1 MMSSGRD
8 PTSRL
13 RAGLNPLLTS
23 SLGGYPN
30 PSGTPLSAM
39 SLTSHNGFGTSPT
52 PVSAIQPYN
61 PQEWIASPLPGSDRS
76 SQRYSSGESQASPL
90 PPPPYSPPRSQQRP
104 PSQVYETP
112 PANIST
118 VRAPPPPPIAH
129 RGSPDQ
135 HHAPSNQ
142 HQSFPP
148 PPPGSGRGPS
158 RDRRFGI
165 PSLRRRDRDSS
176 VDAITPPDNH
186 PPPPMP
192 LGIFSRPHQ
201 QQMGAS
207 PDAILP
213 RPPIP
218 GALSL
223 QIPLRHEP
231 AEPGQVQQMAPAAR
245 RTQSTGSIVGTP
257 TSARSRSASQMRW
270 DPSMPVPPPPPGPP
284 PGSRPQSTSRPNSG
298 SDPIMSPPTRRPPP
312 SGVAALGPV
321 PPTPANWNENEMTM
335 EHQQTHRIQQQR
347 QEQREIEQQIEQ
359 EQQQQQFQRRD
370 RSNSPPDPTNRS
382 SLGDGSSGN
391 STNALPSESIESAP
405 ASAGLG
411 RAGAIRGDM
420 TLRERRNESRTRSVH
435 NSIDASL
442 DGNHQRH
449 LSDIVIPGPGQLS
462 RRPTITRGTPRS
474 AGRPG
479 QSSQEP
485 PRSSSDSRNATP
497 RALASAPPAAGGSS
511 ASHLETPPFSPRP
524 QKPYQLSDGQQGPG
538 LGPGPMAPKALPTPP
553 PQVRSASSSRTR
565 MRMDPGANGTP
576 AAAVPPSPRLI
587 SKETAVKQTADQFCR
602 GTVERFQAF
611 AQREAAAT
619 DDAERVRLFA
629 DFIVSESR
637 VRRERYAASIGAMG
651 YEVLD
656 LTRDLF
662 RPMSTRRESSQ
673 GSSAAPEFTPR
684 SSEPNRSHRGS
695 MSSVHRAEGSTSHAN
710 ENGQASSSSAP
721 PSPSPMPPGTSPDR
735 GQNWQQSN
743 YRPSLS
749 PILSM
754 SVSDRLDEED
764 SRGRPASRWWETD
777 SNGTPSQRLERSK
790 RESKYMGVPK
800 EGREALQW
808 SDEPHDT
815 HHSRHRSAQSQ
826 YQSQSRDSGSE
837 YPPEKVGWHE
847 DSTENVRTPQQA
859 HHPHQPA
866 QYYHDSLTPAPAT
879 AASSVTAPS
888 TPDPSHL
895 DVSRLVTLPP
905 PYPRHHP
912 AVNNN
917 HPELAATRA
926 EVRLLTDLS
935 GAEATKARFATDS
948 RKMREEAAAAAK
960 KRVSSLR
967 TNLQQEI
974 AAGNMTYAEAASIEE
989 DSAQAERSAVRD
1001 LEKADFER
1009 FQQVVVAPVNE
1020 LLTARI
1026 EKATGMFDGLR
1037 SRLFD
1042 ESREPSP
1049 NVPQEEGDERP
1060 ELLEKLTLLKWIFE
1074 ARETLHRAVYDL
1086 LSDRNDRYR
1095 DVVLTPYRLS
1105 GNAEKLANAR
1115 AFFAEDAAKRAHAFA
1130 EESLQRAREFR
1141 DVVEENVSRGV
1152 EVQLSAFWDIAP
1164 PLKSLLDEV
1173 PQDHGALADFHIQV
1187 PAKEVLENPSYGQH
1201 PLQHLFSVLLH
1212 AEKSTYQFIES
1223 QTNLLCLLH
1232 EVKESLATAR
1242 AKAAQAERNVT
1253 TAAER
1258 VLSASAGSEAAA
1270 AVVNDDDEDP
1280 EVTEMREDESRRL
1293 TEDLKEKVRVVQDQ
1307 WNSALGDCIG
1317 GVKERLG
1324 GWLLE
1329 TGGWDESLEDGGVG
1343 GV

>member
-39 SLTSHNGFGTSPT
+39 SLTSHNGFGVSPT

-61 PQEWIASPLPGSDRS
+61 PQEWIASPLPSSERS

-112 PANIST
+112 PANISA
-118 VRAPPPPPIAH
+118 VRAPPPPPNVP

-135 HHAPSNQ
+135 HHAPSNP

-148 PPPGSGRGPS
+148 PPPGRVPS

-176 VDAITPPDNH
+176 ADAITPPDNH

-192 LGIFSRPHQ
+192 MGIFSRPHQ
-201 QQMGAS
+201 QQQMSAS
-207 PDAILP
+207 LDAAP
-213 RPPIP
+213 HRPPLP
-218 GALSL
+218 ASLSL

-231 AEPGQVQQMAPAAR
+231 AEPGQVQQMAPASR
-245 RTQSTGSIVGTP
+245 RAQSTGSIGGTP
-257 TSARSRSASQMRW
+257 TSARSRSASQLRW

-284 PGSRPQSTSRPNSG
+284 PGSRSQSMSRPNSG
-298 SDPIMSPPTRRPPP
+298 ADPIMSPPTRRPPP

-321 PPTPANWNENEMTM
+321 PPTPANWNENEVTM
-335 EHQQTHRIQQQR
+335 EQQQAQRLQQQR
-347 QEQREIEQQIEQ
+347 QEQHEIEQQIEQ
-359 EQQQQQFQRRD
+359 EQQQHLQRRD
-370 RSNSPPDPTNRS
+370 RSNSPPDSTARS

-391 STNALPSESIESAP
+391 RTHVPAESIESP
-405 ASAGLG
+405 PGSAGLG
-411 RAGAIRGDM
+411 RAGAVRGDM
-420 TLRERRNESRTRSVH
+420 TLRERRNESRTRGVH
-435 NSIDASL
+435 TSIDASL
-442 DGNHQRH
+442 DGHHERH
-449 LSDIVIPGPGQLS
+449 LSDIVIPSPGQLS

-474 AGRPG
+474 AGRPA
-479 QSSQEP
+479 QSSQET
-485 PRSSSDSRNATP
+485 PRSASDSRNATP
-497 RALASAPPAAGGSS
+497 RALGSAPPTAGESS
-511 ASHLETPPFSPRP
+511 ASQLETPPFSPRP
-524 QKPYQLSDGQQGPG
+524 QKPYQLSDGQQGH
-538 LGPGPMAPKALPTPP
+538 GPGPMAPKALPTPP

-565 MRMDPGANGTP
+565 MRMDPGANSTP
-576 AAAVPPSPRLI
+576 AAVATPSSCLI
-587 SKETAVKQTADQFCR
+587 SKEIAVRQTADQFCR

-611 AQREAAAT
+611 ARREATAA

-629 DFIVSESR
+629 EFIVSESR
-637 VRRERYAASIGAMG
+637 VRRERYATSIGAMG

-662 RPMSTRRESSQ
+662 RPMSTRRDSSQ
-673 GSSAAPEFTPR
+673 GSIAPEFTPR
-684 SSEPNRSHRGS
+684 SSEPNRSQRGS
-695 MSSVHRAEGSTSHAN
+695 MSSARRGEGSTTPHAN
-710 ENGQASSSSAP
+710 DNGQASSSSAP

-754 SVSDRLDEED
+754 SVSDMVDEED
-764 SRGRPASRWWETD
+764 SRGRPASRWWEAD
-777 SNGTPSQRLERSK
+777 SNGTPSQRIERSK

-800 EGREALQW
+800 EAREALQW
-808 SDEPHDT
+808 SDEPHDA
-815 HHSRHRSAQSQ
+815 HHSRHRSAQP
-826 YQSQSRDSGSE
+826 QSRDSGSE

-859 HHPHQPA
+859 DHPHQPA
-866 QYYHDSLTPAPAT
+866 QYYRDSLTPGPAAT
-879 AASSVTAPS
+879 ASSATAPS

-917 HPELAATRA
+917 HPELAATRV
-926 EVRLLTDLS
+926 EVRVLTDLS
-935 GAEATKARFATDS
+935 EAETTKARFTTDS
-948 RKMREEAAAAAK
+948 RKMRDEAAVAAK

-989 DSAQAERSAVRD
+989 DSAQAERSALRD

-1009 FQQVVVAPVNE
+1009 FQQAVVAPVNE

-1026 EKATGMFDGLR
+1026 DKATGLFDGLR

-1187 PAKEVLENPSYGQH
+1187 PTQEVLENPSYGQH

-1242 AKAAQAERNVT
+1242 AKAAQAERNVA

-1270 AVVNDDDEDP
+1270 AVVNDDNEDP

-1293 TEDLKEKVRVVQDQ
+1293 TEDLKEKVRVVRDQ
-1307 WNSALGDCIG
+1307 WDSALGDCIG